1 MMNKIFSVGSL
12 AALGFVLTCGD
23 AEAGLFRKKNKG
35 GGCCQPVAATSCC
48 GGGYA
53 GGGYGYAS
61 SGYGYA
67 GGGYGYA
74 SASPCCG
81 SSYATMPGQ
90 PGYAIMPGQPGYAI
104 MPGQPGYTVG
114 GTQPLAMPMAAT
126 GSTTGTGVVTA
137 GGTGTATGQPGIIT
151 VMVPTADAQVWF
163 EDTALPQTGK
173 ERTFKAP
180 IPNDGQSHTYNIKA
194 KWTNDSGKTVEK
206 TVQVTV
212 KSGQTSTADFR

>member
-1 MMNKIFSVGSL
+1 MNKIFSVGSL

-90 PGYAIMPGQPGYAI
+90 PGYAT

-114 GTQPLAMPMAAT
+114 GTPPLAMPMAAT
-126 GSTTGTGVVTA
+126 GSTTGTGVVIA

-194 KWTNDSGKTVEK
+194 KWTNESGKSVEK